1 MSIVSIDFL
10 CQALI
15 EIDNEKKSK
24 EERLKDVESKLKNPT
39 ISISN
44 FGGGKVNILSQVTV
58 DICHGSYQCR
68 ATVLVQKGSMLELL
82 VGTDLL
88 AKLGFDLVQSNL
100 SGESS
105 SLLGN
110 PNPVTTQ
117 SGITDSAS
125 PAEKEAK
132 EAKPDDMKSERKSQA
147 GNQNLTVRLLR
158 AVRINARH
166 SQLAQAKVEKDK
178 DPHPMLFEAKMRN
191 KEDQNIGVTTC
202 VTEVGKDNQ
211 IVVTIENYGLQLVV
225 LKKGYE
231 IGQLEPIE
239 LVSDEAKAFMLNA
252 TNEKSKQPGS
262 SKVNPRVKKLLNQLD
277 CEETYGKW

>member
-1 MSIVSIDFL
+1 
-10 CQALI
+10 
-15 EIDNEKKSK
+15 
-24 EERLKDVESKLKNPT
+24 
-39 ISISN
+39 
-44 FGGGKVNILSQVTV
+44 
-58 DICHGSYQCR
+58 
-68 ATVLVQKGSMLELL
+68 MLELL
-82 VGTDLL
+82 LGTDLL

-110 PNPVTTQ
+110 PNPITTQ

-125 PAEKEAK
+125 PAEKEAE
-132 EAKPDDMKSERKSQA
+132 EAKSDDIKSEREGQNMQA
-147 GNQNLTVRLLR
+147 GNHNLTVRLLR
-158 AVRINARH
+158 AVRIPAQH

-202 VTEVGKDNQ
+202 VAEVGEDNK
-211 IVVTIENYGLQLVV
+211 IVVTIENYGLQPVV
-225 LKKGYE
+225 LEEGYE

-239 LVSDEAKAFMLNA
+239 LVSDEAKACMLNA
-252 TNEKSKQPGS
+252 TNEKPKQPGS

-277 CEETYGKW
+277 CEETLTETESGKLQDLIVKFSDVFALEPSELGHTDVVQHTIDTGTH